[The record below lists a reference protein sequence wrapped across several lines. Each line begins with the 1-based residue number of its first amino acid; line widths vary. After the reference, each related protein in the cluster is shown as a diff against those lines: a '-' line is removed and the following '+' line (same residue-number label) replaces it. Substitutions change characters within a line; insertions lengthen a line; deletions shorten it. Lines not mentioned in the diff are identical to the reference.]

1 MLVTNQRLDKLAA
14 SCVDFA
20 GRGMLKGTCLAEML
34 HKFSEYYAAV
44 WYTHTDKLMCSGLK
58 SSIDGEDNTIRGPMA
73 DVADNNNDN
82 NNNDEGPVA
91 GTRVLATVKIAKTI
105 SK

>member
-1 MLVTNQRLDKLAA
+1 
-14 SCVDFA
+14 
-20 GRGMLKGTCLAEML
+20 
-34 HKFSEYYAAV
+34 
-44 WYTHTDKLMCSGLK
+44 MCSGLK

-91 GTRVLATVKIAKTI
+91 GTRVLATVKLAKTI